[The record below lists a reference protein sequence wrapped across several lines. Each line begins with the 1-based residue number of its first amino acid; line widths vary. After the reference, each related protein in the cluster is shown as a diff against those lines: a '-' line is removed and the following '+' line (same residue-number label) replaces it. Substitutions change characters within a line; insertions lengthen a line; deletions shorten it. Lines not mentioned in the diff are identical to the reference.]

1 MFGILY
7 LINYWFLFHYLFF
20 QEFSFALLIETNS
33 STFSFC
39 LTLPLIGKWQS
50 APVFL
55 PGKFHA
61 QRNLAGHSPRGH
73 KESDTS
79 ERLSTCEFR
88 WSSFLAL
95 SWKGVLVWK
104 RSHTYCIPGAFSEK
118 SRFDVDTSHVFPQS
132 LLAALTSSGVRL
144 EMERLELE
152 LGMRPGF
159 PSAQWLLAP
168 YRGGVLSQVA
178 GAQDLRVGPK
188 VTLFSLSVYFL
199 LSQHWDPCSR
209 EREHKS
215 RVGVRS
221 YVSSQLVSAADRG
234 LSWLHYIPCSAQM

>member
-1 MFGILY
+1 M
-7 LINYWFLFHYLFF
+7 
-20 QEFSFALLIETNS
+20 
-33 STFSFC
+33 
-39 LTLPLIGKWQS
+39 
-50 APVFL
+50 
-55 PGKFHA
+55 
-61 QRNLAGHSPRGH
+61 
-73 KESDTS
+73 
-79 ERLSTCEFR
+79 
-88 WSSFLAL
+88 
-95 SWKGVLVWK
+95 
-104 RSHTYCIPGAFSEK
+104 
-118 SRFDVDTSHVFPQS
+118 DTSHVFPQS

-188 VTLFSLSVYFL
+188 VTLFSLSVNFL

-221 YVSSQLVSAADRG
+221 NVSSQLVSAADRG
-234 LSWLHYIPCSAQM
+234 LS